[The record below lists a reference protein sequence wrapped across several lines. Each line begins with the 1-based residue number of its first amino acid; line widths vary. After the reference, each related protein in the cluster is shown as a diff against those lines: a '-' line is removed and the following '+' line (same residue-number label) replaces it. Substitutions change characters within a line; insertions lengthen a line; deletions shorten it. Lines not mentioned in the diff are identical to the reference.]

1 MVVKANIADWE
12 INRVLM
18 DSGSSADIIFV
29 NAFDQMKLSRS
40 QL

>member
-1 MVVKANIADWE
+1 MVIKANIASWE
-12 INRVLM
+12 INRALI

-40 QL
+40 